1 MRLLEQVFSIRQ
13 DNNHIIIK
21 IFGVK
26 IAQKFQNVEI
36 SRESLQNKQY
46 MNQVFKRAKSSDV
59 NTSCLN
65 IAFIVPPPIKG
76 SGGHRN
82 IYRAVKY
89 LKEQGHKITVY
100 YTDLLE
106 PADIVKQ
113 NVSSWFYDMGD
124 IPFICYEGQLGYHD
138 VAIATWWETAYCLK
152 NNIEKIS
159 YPFYFVQDFE
169 PSFSP
174 MSTQYIMAENTYR
187 LGFFHICSG
196 PWCKNFLIKKY
207 NAQAEYF
214 QFPVDKS
221 IYYVKETKNTNSKKI
236 VFFAK
241 PEMPRRCYEIGIQAL
256 EILKKRAPEVKIIL
270 FGSDKVNSIPF
281 DAEVKGLLP
290 TLEDLANLYR
300 SADLGIVFS
309 TTNPSLVPYEMM
321 HCGLPVVDLDME
333 GAESK
338 YGGSRDN
345 VFLVNPLPEKMAEEL
360 YNIINSPDLLRH
372 VGTNGRL
379 WAEQEFD
386 GEDKMGEVVEQ
397 TIIKVII
404 NKENLKQ

>member
-1 MRLLEQVFSIRQ
+1 MSLLEKFFSTKLS
-13 DNNHIIIK
+13 NNHKIIK
-21 IFGVK
+21 IFGIK
-26 IAQKFQNVEI
+26 ISKKVQN
-36 SRESLQNKQY
+36 SDTSKKTLQNLQY
-46 MNQVFKRAKSSDV
+46 LKEVFARHKNSDINISS
-59 NTSCLN
+59 LN

-113 NVSSWFYDMGD
+113 NISSWFYDMTD
-124 IPFICYEGQLGYHD
+124 IPFICYEGLLGYHD

-152 NNIEKIS
+152 NNIEKIN

-221 IYYVKETKNTNSKKI
+221 IYYVKEKINTNSKRI
-236 VFFAK
+236 IFFAK

-256 EILKKRAPEVKIIL
+256 EILKKKDPNVEIIL
-270 FGSDKVNSIPF
+270 FGSNKAKFVPF
-281 DAEVKGLLP
+281 EAELKGLLP
-290 TLEDLANLYR
+290 TLDDLANLYR

-338 YGGSRDN
+338 YGDSRDN

-360 YNIINSPDLLRH
+360 YNIINNPDLLKR

-386 GEDKMGEVVEQ
+386 SEDKMGQVVES
-397 TIIKVII
+397 TILKVLN